1 MVTTSVSATSVGS
14 VEPAVL
20 DKLSDPGTSCV
31 QGNDAGGSVPAWA
44 RGGEHVP
51 AVRPVPGG
59 ERRALASLLGS
70 RDTPGPWQ
78 VARRGRGPCNVV
90 PRHPI
95 DAGPRGWRIKRDQ
108 HLLVFGFVRTLC
120 AGSWGEYRDYSTSMM
135 SVRMACGQLRLL
147 AGRLEQAFRIV

>member
-1 MVTTSVSATSVGS
+1 
-14 VEPAVL
+14 
-20 DKLSDPGTSCV
+20 
-31 QGNDAGGSVPAWA
+31 
-44 RGGEHVP
+44 
-51 AVRPVPGG
+51 
-59 ERRALASLLGS
+59 
-70 RDTPGPWQ
+70 
-78 VARRGRGPCNVV
+78 

-108 HLLVFGFVRTLC
+108 HLLVFGFVRTLW